1 MWIGFLRTV
10 NVDDVFQARY
20 SNKFVYFK
28 MILTW
33 VGSNP
38 EITRIQ
44 KTKHLV
50 GLASR
55 YDCVAPLVFTV
66 SKSTFLPWCFGEMS
80 LYAIN

>member
-1 MWIGFLRTV
+1 MTC
-10 NVDDVFQARY
+10 
-20 SNKFVYFK
+20 FK
-28 MILTW
+28 PDTQTSLFILKWYWHELGQTQKLL
-33 VGSNP
+33 
-38 EITRIQ
+38 EFK